1 MSDFYAR
8 LKAELPDEI
17 ESISMYSGMAH
28 TAHEHGKHAC
38 AQMLHDMAC
47 EERDHAQHIMQ
58 MLDAGGVAYDE
69 YVEAYEQAVAA
80 LHS

>member
-1 MSDFYAR
+1 MHDFYAR
-8 LKAELPDEI
+8 LKGELPDEI
-17 ESISMYSGMAH
+17 ASITMYTDMAH
-28 TAHEHGKHAC
+28 EAHEHGKHAC

-58 MLDAGGVAYDE
+58 MLDIGGVPYDE
-69 YVEAYEQAVAA
+69 YTEAFEQAVAA